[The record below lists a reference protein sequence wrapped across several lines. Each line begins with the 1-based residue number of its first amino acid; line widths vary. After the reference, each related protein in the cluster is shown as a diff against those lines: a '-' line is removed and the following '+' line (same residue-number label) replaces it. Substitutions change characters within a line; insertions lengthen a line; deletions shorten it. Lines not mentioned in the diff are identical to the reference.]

1 MKWLE
6 KRIAKNFINEYYE
19 IMKIIQLDN
28 PKDYEEIAY

>member
-6 KRIAKNFINEYYE
+6 KRIAKNFINNEYE

-28 PKDYEEIAY
+28 PNDYEEIAF